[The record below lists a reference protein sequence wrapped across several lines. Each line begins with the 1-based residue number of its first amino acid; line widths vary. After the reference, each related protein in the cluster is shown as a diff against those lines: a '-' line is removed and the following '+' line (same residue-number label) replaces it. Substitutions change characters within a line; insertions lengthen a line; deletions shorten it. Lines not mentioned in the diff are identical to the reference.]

1 MQTAWVYFVFLK
13 FIFIAFSLF
22 SFRMNF
28 KYFCFSFIF
37 VFAILFAIRIH
48 YYIFCTF
55 FKWFLIFIFAF
66 FCCFCFVLF
75 AFVLFCFALFVY
87 NLSQPYKLKIDI
99 NQYIVLF
106 NEICRLFIA
115 ISVVLMSVCLSVSV
129 CVKINECE
137 NADKEINLLSKYHF
151 WGGAVWVWV
160 SVCMIAAGVR

>member
-1 MQTAWVYFVFLK
+1 MQTARVYFVFLK

-28 KYFCFSFIF
+28 KYFLFFFYICLCYFICHSHTLLHF
-37 VFAILFAIRIH
+37 LHVFQVISHFHFR
-48 YYIFCTF
+48 
-55 FKWFLIFIFAF
+55 F

-115 ISVVLMSVCLSVSV
+115 ISVVLMSVCMSVSV
-129 CVKINECE
+129 CV
-137 NADKEINLLSKYHF
+137 
-151 WGGAVWVWV
+151 
-160 SVCMIAAGVR
+160 